1 MNNQTSQVD
10 DLRLVATPS
19 AVNVAEMFV
28 RFSLMEWS
36 LRPLVAQATQVG
48 RHLVAAVVD
57 NANAG
62 SGVAG
67 FLTVRLRLQ
76 GDGLVIEIEDEQ
88 VATRPVV
95 SPEIAGARIG
105 VVPTAYGTRLWCELP
120 LPNNMTAKSVP
131 LPRREQRRSPAAE
144 ALADEPVGVDPQVM
158 QRILSALGGPQDF
171 RM

>member
-1 MNNQTSQVD
+1 LNNQTSQVD

-36 LRPLVAQATQVG
+36 LRPLVPQATQVG
-48 RHLVAAVVD
+48 RHMVAAVVD
-57 NANAG
+57 NAG
-62 SGVAG
+62 PGLAG

-76 GDGLVIEIEDEQ
+76 GDGLVVEVEDEQ

-95 SPEIAGARIG
+95 SPEVAGARIG
-105 VVPTAYGTRLWCELP
+105 VVPTAYGTRMWSELP
-120 LPNNMTAKSVP
+120 LPNNMNAKSVP

-144 ALADEPVGVDPQVM
+144 ALADEPLGVDPQVM

-171 RM
+171 RT